1 MDEYTKALELKV
13 KQLEENC
20 KYLNQ
25 QLEFNNYY
33 RREKELNEFMSA
45 PDFKKRIEEFIGLK
59 DKIKEL
65 ESKIACSGDD
75 KHKLEYA
82 KSTADWLSSRNREL
96 IRERDG
102 LLMQVKDLKF
112 EVSAHKRIM
121 VEYEKQIKELKR
133 KADEYRRVIDELFV
147 VEPRQKPDE
156 SEFVPP
162 L

>member
-13 KQLEENC
+13 KQLEESC

-25 QLEFNNYY
+25 QLEYNNYY

-45 PDFKKRIEEFIGLK
+45 PDFKKRIEEFVGLK
-59 DKIKEL
+59 EKIKEL
-65 ESKIACSGDD
+65 EIRIAESNKNGA
-75 KHKLEYA
+75 KTGALERA
-82 KSTADWLSSRNREL
+82 NSWMS
-96 IRERDG
+96 
-102 LLMQVKDLKF
+102 
-112 EVSAHKRIM
+112 KRID
-121 VEYEKQIKELKR
+121 ELESESNKLKTEIKELNR

-147 VEPRQKPDE
+147 VEPRQHPDE

>member
-65 ESKIACSGDD
+65 E
-75 KHKLEYA
+75 
-82 KSTADWLSSRNREL
+82 
-96 IRERDG
+96 
-102 LLMQVKDLKF
+102 QVKDLKF
-112 EVSAHKRIM
+112 EVNAHKRIM
-121 VEYEKQIKELKR
+121 VDYEKQIKELKR

>member
-13 KQLEENC
+13 KQLEESC

-25 QLEFNNYY
+25 QLEYNNYY

-45 PDFKKRIEEFIGLK
+45 PDFKKRIEEFVGLK
-59 DKIKEL
+59 EKIKEL
-65 ESKIACSGDD
+65 EIRIAESNKNGA
-75 KHKLEYA
+75 KTGALERA
-82 KSTADWLSSRNREL
+82 NSWMS
-96 IRERDG
+96 
-102 LLMQVKDLKF
+102 
-112 EVSAHKRIM
+112 KRID
-121 VEYEKQIKELKR
+121 ELESESNKLKTEIKELNR

-147 VEPRQKPDE
+147 VKPRQHPDE